1 MPAPA
6 PRISVIVPVYNDW
19 HRIPRLLG
27 CLAAQTLPTE
37 QFEILLIDN
46 GSDSFDPPQNLAP
59 NARILNC
66 ETPGSYAARNHGIE
80 QARGHWLAFTD
91 ADCLPAPDWLQQLLA
106 QAPAT
111 ADNSAPT
118 TILAGQ
124 VRMIAS
130 SAHPSAWEMH
140 DLVKGIPQG
149 WYVSRGYAAT
159 ANLLVPADLARLG
172 VTTLEAKSGYGL
184 NTAAEL
190 KQLEVYRQLNQT
202 QPLEI
207 IPTFLG
213 AHLVPVEYRERR
225 ADYINLLCE
234 EMIPAVAEQQ
244 LARFCDVFIEN
255 SAFTLGEG
263 RRILEC
269 AKRHGLGLKIHADQ
283 LSSGGGAGLAAELG
297 AVSAEHLEYASQ
309 ADIAAMAQAGTV
321 AVSLP
326 LASMYLKEPFL
337 PARRW
342 IEAGARVA
350 VATDFNP
357 GSAPSY
363 HLHLAM
369 TLACVH
375 QQMTPAEVLRG
386 VTNHAARA
394 IDLHHDRG
402 SLLPGYQADFAV
414 IDAPDINHWLYHFRP
429 NACRMTVKSGQIIW
443 RS

>member
-1 MPAPA
+1 MPVLANIAQLYTVPPDGGA
-6 PRISVIVPVYNDW
+6 DCVDPIANAALAWRDGRIAWTGHEAELPDEFRDEARHDAGGRIVIPGLIDCHTHLCFGGW
-19 HRIPRLLG
+19 RGDEFAARLAG
-27 CLAAQTLPTE
+27 ASYQDILAA
-37 QFEILLIDN
+37 
-46 GSDSFDPPQNLAP
+46 G
-59 NARILNC
+59 
-66 ETPGSYAARNHGIE
+66 GGI
-80 QARGHWLAFTD
+80 
-91 ADCLPAPDWLQQLLA
+91 
-106 QAPAT
+106 
-111 ADNSAPT
+111 NST
-118 TILAGQ
+118 
-124 VRMIAS
+124 V
-130 SAHPSAWEMH
+130 
-140 DLVKGIPQG
+140 
-149 WYVSRGYAAT
+149 AAT
-159 ANLLVPADLARLG
+159 RAASTEELAIKAATVLSDMARLG
-172 VTTLEAKSGYGL
+172 VTTVEAKSGYGL
-184 NTAAEL
+184 DTAAEL

-202 QPLEI
+202 QPLDI

-225 ADYINLLCE
+225 ADYVNLLCE

-244 LARFCDVFIEN
+244 LARFCDVFIEE
-255 SAFTLGEG
+255 SAFTLDEG

-283 LSSGGGAGLAAELG
+283 LSLGGGAGLAAELG

-337 PARRW
+337 PARLW

-386 VTNHAARA
+386 VTSHAARA
-394 IDLHHDRG
+394 INLHHDRG
-402 SLLPGYQADFAV
+402 SLLTGYLADFAV
-414 IDAPDINHWLYHFRP
+414 IDAPDINHWLYHFAP
-429 NACRMTVKSGQIIW
+429 NACCLTVKSGQIIW
-443 RS
+443 CR